1 MLFSIKQWIVI
12 FYCGMGML
20 FILPMFYCFHFLF
33 ISKAFFTFY
42 VYTLKNKF
50 ITQCALLEK
59 GAPLL
64 SEK

>member
-1 MLFSIKQWIVI
+1 
-12 FYCGMGML
+12 ML
-20 FILPMFYCFHFLF
+20 FILPTFYCFHFLF